1 MKNIYCISQVFFCVV
16 AVWVAGAGAA
26 APILFNMKL
35 KVERSVKI
43 TSSHHKLS
51 CDCLQVEALPARA
64 VELLGVESRLYCF
77 EEWGSDQVLLQ
88 SSPLMTSHSPT

>member
-1 MKNIYCISQVFFCVV
+1 MAGVLLYCGSVGGGGRSRGTHPLQYETQ
-16 AVWVAGAGAA
+16 GG
-26 APILFNMKL
+26 
-35 KVERSVKI
+35 ERSVKI

-77 EEWGSDQVLLQ
+77 EHWGTDQVL
-88 SSPLMTSHSPT
+88 